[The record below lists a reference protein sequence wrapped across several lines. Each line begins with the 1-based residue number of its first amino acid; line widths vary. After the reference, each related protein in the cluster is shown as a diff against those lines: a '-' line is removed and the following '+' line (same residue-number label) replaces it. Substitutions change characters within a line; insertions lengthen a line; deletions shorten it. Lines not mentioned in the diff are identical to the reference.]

1 MSFWIVA
8 AFLTLLTCIA
18 LLVPLARRQGDA
30 ADDASSDLAVYQD
43 QFAELDRDLARG
55 AINALEAAEARAE
68 IGRRILKSAGKSDK
82 SGGSVR
88 APAGQA
94 GRIIATLAILA
105 VPLASWGIYTA
116 IGSPHLPAQPLSAR
130 LSGNPAENTV
140 QELIAR
146 AERHLA
152 ENPEDGRG
160 WEVVAPI
167 YQRLGN
173 YERASIAWQ
182 QAIRLLGSTAAREI
196 AHGEAI
202 ASVANGAITQEA
214 RAAFDRAL
222 ALEPQ
227 NIKARFL
234 LGAALVQ
241 EGHNDEAI
249 AALRA
254 ILPDVPAGSPW
265 QETIEKAILDLEN
278 GQQAGSSDAASGG
291 LNLDEEQAVMIGEMV
306 AGLDRRL
313 RDEPDDAAGWQQL
326 VRSYV
331 VLRKPDQAADA
342 LARGIAALG
351 GESEAATGLRQFA
364 SSLGVEMP
372 DETVKEEANR

>member
-8 AFLTLLTCIA
+8 AFLTLLTCVA
-18 LLVPLARRQGDA
+18 LLVPLARRQGNSINDA
-30 ADDASSDLAVYQD
+30 GSDLAVYQD

-55 AINALEAAEARAE
+55 AINALEATEARAE
-68 IGRRILKSAGKSDK
+68 IGRRILKSADK
-82 SGGSVR
+82 GDGAAHAR
-88 APAGQA
+88 AGQA
-94 GRIIATLAILA
+94 GRVIATLAILA

-130 LSGNPAENTV
+130 LSANPAENTV

-167 YQRLGN
+167 YQRLGDS
-173 YERASIAWQ
+173 EGASIAWQ
-182 QAIRLLGSTAAREI
+182 QAIRLLGSTAAREV

-214 RAAFDRAL
+214 KAAFNRAL

-249 AALRA
+249 AVLRA
-254 ILPDVPAGSPW
+254 ILPDVPASSPW
-265 QETIEKAILDLEN
+265 QETIAKAIFDLEN
-278 GQQAGSSDAASGG
+278 GEQASSGG
-291 LNLDEEQAVMIGEMV
+291 LNLNEEQAEMIGEMV
-306 AGLDRRL
+306 AGLDARL

-331 VLRKPDQAADA
+331 VLRKPDEAADA

-351 GESEAATGLRQFA
+351 DESEAATGLRQFA
-364 SSLGVEMP
+364 ASLGVKLP
-372 DETVKEEANR
+372 DETVKEEAGK

>member
-8 AFLTLLTCIA
+8 AFLTLLTCVV
-18 LLVPLARRQGDA
+18 LLVPLARRRDDA
-30 ADDASSDLAVYQD
+30 ADEAGSDLAVYQD
-43 QFAELDRDLARG
+43 QFIELDRDVARG
-55 AINALEAAEARAE
+55 AINEKEAAEARAE
-68 IGRRILKSAGKSDK
+68 IGRRILKSARESE
-82 SGGSVR
+82 
-88 APAGQA
+88 AAGLAARNGRA
-94 GRIIATLAILA
+94 GRIIATLVVLA
-105 VPLASWGIYTA
+105 VPLASWGIYAA

-152 ENPEDGRG
+152 ANPEDGRG

-167 YQRLGN
+167 YQRLGD

-182 QAIRLLGSTAAREI
+182 QVIRLLGSTAAREV
-196 AHGEAI
+196 AHGEAV
-202 ASVANGAITQEA
+202 ASAAGGAITQEA
-214 RAAFDRAL
+214 KAAFGRAL

-227 NIKARFL
+227 NINARFL
-234 LGAALVQ
+234 LAAALVQ

-265 QETIEKAILDLEN
+265 QERIAKVVLDLEN
-278 GQQAGSSDAASGG
+278 GRQAGSPDATSGG
-291 LNLDEEQAVMIGEMV
+291 LNFSEEQAEMIGQMV
-306 AGLDRRL
+306 SSLDARL
-313 RDEPDDAAGWQQL
+313 REDPDDAAGWQQL

-331 VLRKPDQAADA
+331 VLRKSAEATDA

-351 GESEAATGLRQFA
+351 GDSEAAAGLQQFA
-364 SSLGVEMP
+364 AELGVQVP
-372 DETVKEEANR
+372 DDTVKE